1 MRNKEDIKISSYEV
15 EQRVFTYSYYVG
27 EARRSSGLPLKLAA
41 SIQASS
47 DDHLQLNDHMTVAT
61 SELVKIINS
70 ISCVCSHYTQPD
82 EMHDGYTL
90 LIFSLMLPQYFPVHL
105 VGELKNTITT
115 FLVMRIL
122 QQWFL
127 QHKPDEATIIAAETE
142 KIVIQ
147 LRELMNSRT
156 KPYKIKRRTNNIEI

>member
-1 MRNKEDIKISSYEV
+1 
-15 EQRVFTYSYYVG
+15 
-27 EARRSSGLPLKLAA
+27 
-41 SIQASS
+41 
-47 DDHLQLNDHMTVAT
+47 
-61 SELVKIINS
+61 
-70 ISCVCSHYTQPD
+70 
-82 EMHDGYTL
+82 
-90 LIFSLMLPQYFPVHL
+90 MLPQYFPVHL

-142 KIVIQ
+142 KIIIQ

-156 KPYKIKRRTNNIEI
+156 KPYKLKRRTNNIEI